1 MDKQTGRQIDEPT
14 DKWTDRQID
23 ERKDRQQMNGRTLL
37 DNLEK
42 KRRNKQ
48 A

>member
-23 ERKDRQQMNGRTLL
+23 ERTDIIR
-37 DNLEK
+37 
-42 KRRNKQ
+42 
-48 A
+48 